1 MSSKAGICG
10 TARPAGGAGGNLPCN
25 ASSKT
30 DRPESP
36 NYFDS
41 EARCRSMQEAILLEE
56 FPAWTTSFP
65 GNEVSVRRG
74 TDYLRPLIGDRHV
87 HRPDGKPDGRRVVRL
102 QHENDLAWEEAN
114 RTTSVRPAFPAWTRS
129 LTHTPVRSTFRLE
142 LLVPLADND
151 GVPFTDSTFADFEDS
166 LVRLAG
172 GFTRHG
178 DVEGAWRSPEGRIH
192 RDRSRAYVVSVPS
205 SSVDRIASILDTEVR
220 RRFRQ
225 EATFLEQ
232 LPTRAVSF

>member
-1 MSSKAGICG
+1 M
-10 TARPAGGAGGNLPCN
+10 
-25 ASSKT
+25 
-30 DRPESP
+30 
-36 NYFDS
+36 
-41 EARCRSMQEAILLEE
+41 
-56 FPAWTTSFP
+56 
-65 GNEVSVRRG
+65 
-74 TDYLRPLIGDRHV
+74 
-87 HRPDGKPDGRRVVRL
+87 
-102 QHENDLAWEEAN
+102 
-114 RTTSVRPAFPAWTRS
+114 
-129 LTHTPVRSTFRLE
+129 
-142 LLVPLADND
+142 PLADND